1 MSHSGKVKIVCGLLA
16 AACFGSAGL
25 LGQTRR
31 TSGDLWE
38 VLPGRAFVVNYLW
51 IRMDRLKDEGRFYDA
66 MQQAQLICRL
76 QRRFPGVWSFLSW
89 NMAWNIS
96 VATHTPEERWRWVY
110 NGVRLLRDQGIPL
123 NPHSIVL
130 YKDLGWIYLFK
141 IGGYLDDMHWVYK
154 RQWACRMQDLLG
166 APPQG
171 TTAETIAAF
180 RPAAD
185 EALLDKDPA
194 RQAAAVIQADKLA
207 ELLRGPAVQAYAKV
221 LADAGL
227 KIDQS
232 FLGVYNQYSMDEAVR
247 VARASAPR
255 PQTPEALAKSAAIN
269 DPAHAAARGRV
280 LAFLRAQ
287 ILWNVYRMDPAWMLS
302 LMEKYGPLD
311 WRLPQPH
318 GIYWLTLGQKRCPD
332 PTLTDVDALNNQRN
346 IFICLKDLT
355 WRGRLTMIDLR
366 ARPSAEEGLGLEP
379 VRSDSL
385 MDLPEIRMSQ
395 LPDLRFVQPT
405 HQGYL
410 DAIRIMSPRGR
421 MSLEASPL
429 ATGHINFLIG
439 AVEML
444 YAARRQEEAQKLL
457 DWVRDN
463 YHRTGPEWAPKN
475 VGDFVLNELRQDA
488 EPTRDLAESQVAMA
502 LQVGFVALSGGDQ
515 AASQSSLDYARRAF
529 EAYQKGRG
537 ERMRLPD
544 FDNYMTTIAVRMVLS
559 PRSVGYNLSLTD
571 RAYLYQ
577 QLPARIQQIIREQGV
592 KQLRS
597 ECDAEGLDFL
607 KAFPP
612 PGGAGKE

>member
-1 MSHSGKVKIVCGLLA
+1 
-16 AACFGSAGL
+16 
-25 LGQTRR
+25 
-31 TSGDLWE
+31 
-38 VLPGRAFVVNYLW
+38 
-51 IRMDRLKDEGRFYDA
+51 
-66 MQQAQLICRL
+66 MQQAELICRL

-110 NGVRLLRDQGIPL
+110 NGLRLLRDQGIPL
-123 NPHSIVL
+123 NPHSIGL

-171 TTAETIAAF
+171 TTEEAIAAF
-180 RPAAD
+180 KPLAE

-194 RQAAAVIQADKLA
+194 RQGGSVIQSDKLA
-207 ELLRGPAVQAYAKV
+207 ELLRDPAVQAYVKV

-227 KIDQS
+227 KIDQT

-247 VARASAPR
+247 AVRSAPPR
-255 PQTPEALAKSAAIN
+255 PQTPQAVAKSAAIN
-269 DPAHAAARGRV
+269 APAHAAARGRV

-287 ILWNVYRMDPAWMLS
+287 ILWNVYRLDPAWMLS

-318 GIYWLTLGQKRCPD
+318 GIYWLTLGQQRCPD
-332 PTLTDVDALNNQRN
+332 PTLEDTDALNNQRN

-355 WRGRLTMIDLR
+355 WRGRLTMLDM
-366 ARPSAEEGLGLEP
+366 RPRDIGEDGLGVEP
-379 VRSDSL
+379 VRSEGL
-385 MDLPEIRMSQ
+385 MDLPEIRMRQ

-410 DAIRIMSPRGR
+410 DAIRMMSHGGR
-421 MSLEASPL
+421 IPLAASPL

-439 AVEML
+439 SVEML

-463 YHRTGPEWAPKN
+463 YQRKGQEWDQKN
-475 VGDFVLNELRQDA
+475 VGDFVLYELRKDA
-488 EPTRDLAESQVAMA
+488 DPTRDLAESQVGMA
-502 LQVGFVALSGGDQ
+502 LMVGFVALARGDQ
-515 AASQSSLDYARRAF
+515 ASSDGSLNYARRAF
-529 EAYQKGRG
+529 DAYQKGRG

-544 FDNYMTTIAVRMVLS
+544 FDSYLTTIAVRLVLN
-559 PRSVGYNLSLTD
+559 PRGVGYNLTLPE
-571 RAYLYQ
+571 RAHLFQ
-577 QLPARIQQIIREQGV
+577 QLPARIQQIILDQGAEQL
-592 KQLRS
+592 KS
-597 ECDAEGLDFL
+597 ECDAEGLDFQ

-612 PGGAGKE
+612 PGGAPGKGKE